1 MNSDHMISAVVNTY
15 NAEQHLRQ
23 VLEALKGFDEVLVC
37 DMESTD
43 TTVAIARS
51 MGCRVVTFPRAN
63 HSIVEPAREY
73 AIRKASHEWVLVVD
87 ADEIVTPQLRNYLY
101 ERIKSGNCPDG
112 LYIPR
117 HNRFMGQ
124 YTRAFTADHQL
135 RFFRRDATHW
145 PAVIHAAPQVE
156 GRVEKIAKNQQ
167 DIKLIHLANETIGE
181 LLEKCDRYT
190 NYDVA
195 KKQHKHYGAMALLF
209 RPLWKFVSF
218 YVLQG
223 NYRDGLR
230 GLLFSGMKAVYQFT
244 LVAKVIER
252 RLEKEKQ
259 KG

>member
-1 MNSDHMISAVVNTY
+1 VKRDKGKISVVINTY
-15 NAEQHLRQ
+15 NALQHLKE
-23 VLEALKGFDEVLVC
+23 VIEAVKGFDEVLVC

-43 TTVAIARS
+43 GTPDIARS
-51 MGCRVVTFPRAN
+51 EGCRVVTFPRGEHA
-63 HSIVEPAREY
+63 IVEPAREF
-73 AIRKASHEWVLVVD
+73 AIHEASCEWVLVVD
-87 ADEIVTPQLRNYLY
+87 ADEVVTPQLHDYLY
-101 ERIKSGNCPDG
+101 RRISEDDCPDG
-112 LYIPR
+112 LFIPR
-117 HNRFMGQ
+117 HNRFMGR

-230 GLLFSGMKAVYQFT
+230 GLWG
-244 LVAKVIER
+244 
-252 RLEKEKQ
+252 
-259 KG
+259 